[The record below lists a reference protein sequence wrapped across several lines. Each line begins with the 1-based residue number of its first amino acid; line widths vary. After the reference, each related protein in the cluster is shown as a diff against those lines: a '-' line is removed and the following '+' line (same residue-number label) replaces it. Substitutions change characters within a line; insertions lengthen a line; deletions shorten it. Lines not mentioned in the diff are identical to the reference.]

1 MAPQIVFLVYL
12 VITSLISD
20 LDKVLYLNSR
30 NQLCLKI
37 IFKRYAK
44 GNERIDLQKQQNIYV
59 HVLILI
65 SKYLVLSILF
75 LF

>member
-30 NQLCLKI
+30 NQLFLKI

>member
-12 VITSLISD
+12 VITSLISY
-20 LDKVLYLNSR
+20 LDKVLYLNSQ
-30 NQLCLKI
+30 NQLFLKI